1 MYNTNNMEEINYMIP
16 FEMSNYMYMPRTID
30 PIVEDLSSLEV
41 NKEEKEEEYR
51 EKKKKNK
58 DKDYKNKDYDYYDK
72 DYKDKDYNYKDKDY
86 YDKDYNYRDVERI
99 CKMIER
105 YNPGI
110 LRTMVRYGVPY
121 PVARRLCERI
131 VRLTLRY
138 YYD

>member
-1 MYNTNNMEEINYMIP
+1 MGVYKLYNTNNMEEINYMMP

-41 NKEEKEEEYR
+41 NKDEKEEEYR
-51 EKKKKNK
+51 EKKKK
-58 DKDYKNKDYDYYDK
+58 KNKD
-72 DYKDKDYNYKDKDY
+72 YKDKDY
-86 YDKDYNYRDVERI
+86 YDKDYYDKDYKYRDVQRI
-99 CKMIER
+99 CRMIER

-110 LRTMVRYGVPY
+110 FRTMLRYGVPY
-121 PVARRLCERI
+121 PVARRLCRRI

>member
-1 MYNTNNMEEINYMIP
+1 MEVYKLYNTNNMEEFNYMMP
-16 FEMSNYMYMPRTID
+16 FEISNYMYMPRTID
-30 PIVEDLSSLEV
+30 PIVEDLSSLE
-41 NKEEKEEEYR
+41 EEKEKKEEYR

-58 DKDYKNKDYDYYDK
+58 DKDYK
-72 DYKDKDYNYKDKDY
+72 DKDY
-86 YDKDYNYRDVERI
+86 YDKDKDEDEDYYDNDYKYRDVERI
-99 CKMIER
+99 CRMIER

-121 PVARRLCERI
+121 PVARRLCRRI

>member
-1 MYNTNNMEEINYMIP
+1 MYNTNNMEESNYMMP
-16 FEMSNYMYMPRTID
+16 FQMSNYMYMPRTID

-41 NKEEKEEEYR
+41 NKEEKEYR

-58 DKDYKNKDYDYYDK
+58 DKG
-72 DYKDKDYNYKDKDY
+72 YKDKDYDDYKDKDY
-86 YDKDYNYRDVERI
+86 YDKDYYDKDYDKDYKDRDVERI
-99 CKMIER
+99 CRMIER